1 MWKEKNEKIKF
12 LVFLFKLDEF
22 LRKSDNL
29 RMRVALLLDYDG
41 TLSPIAPRPEM
52 ATLPEETRDGKSS
65 HVHLDVLS
73 TSDGLKVPDSTNF
86 FCMLR
91 LVLERLSRRREEFF
105 VAIISGRAV
114 SNVKEMAS
122 VEVRFALE

>member
-1 MWKEKNEKIKF
+1 M
-12 LVFLFKLDEF
+12 KLDEF
-22 LRKSDNL
+22 LRKSDNAKT
-29 RMRVALLLDYDG
+29 RIALLLDYDG

-52 ATLPEETRDGKSS
+52 ATLPDETRSFSRKALSVYNDGP
-65 HVHLDVLS
+65 
-73 TSDGLKVPDSTNF
+73 KVPTQLKTF

-114 SNVKEMAS
+114 SNVKEMAG
-122 VEVRFALE
+122 VEVRTTLD